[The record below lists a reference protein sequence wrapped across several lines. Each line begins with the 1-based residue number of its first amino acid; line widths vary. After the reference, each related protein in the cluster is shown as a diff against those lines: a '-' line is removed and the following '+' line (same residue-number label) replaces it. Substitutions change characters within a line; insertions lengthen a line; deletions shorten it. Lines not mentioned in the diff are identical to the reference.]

1 MKKITSLLAM
11 LCLTLC
17 ASISSFAMDS
27 NTLLNDPVRYR
38 VLSTQ
43 PDGIVYVDM
52 DSLNGLQ
59 TMDFPNSLE
68 TISCTLYVEKY
79 SSTLDA
85 MAIQRNKTIHQINE
99 YTADFHADKV
109 KGTYTVSPKLTNV
122 YTAQGKPYEVKVDTF
137 QFTRIKDTFINL
149 YRLSGLPKG

>member
-1 MKKITSLLAM
+1 MKKITSLLAV
-11 LCLTLC
+11 LCLFLL
-17 ASISSFAMDS
+17 ASTSAFAMDS
-27 NTLLNDPVRYR
+27 NTLLNNPSRYR

-52 DSLNGLQ
+52 DSIQGLQ
-59 TMDFPNSLE
+59 TMDFPSSLE
-68 TISCTLYVEKY
+68 TLSCTLYVEKY

-109 KGTYTVSPKLTNV
+109 KGAYTVSTKLTNV

-137 QFTRIKDTFINL
+137 QFTRVKDTFINL
-149 YRLSGLPKG
+149 YRLSVLPKG

>member
-27 NTLLNDPVRYR
+27 NTLLNDPARYR

-85 MAIQRNKTIHQINE
+85 MAIQRNKTIRQINE

-109 KGTYTVSPKLTNV
+109 KGIYTISPKLNQI
-122 YTAQGKPYEVKVDTF
+122 YTAKGQPYLVKVDTF
-137 QFTRIKDTFINL
+137 QWNHPKKLFINL
-149 YRLSGLPKG
+149 FRLSALPKG

>member
-1 MKKITSLLAM
+1 MKKIISLLAM
-11 LCLTLC
+11 LCLFLLT
-17 ASISSFAMDS
+17 STSVFAMDS
-27 NTLLNDPVRYR
+27 DTLLNNPFRYR

-52 DSLNGLQ
+52 DSIQGLQ
-59 TMDFPNSLE
+59 TMDFPSSLE
-68 TISCTLYVEKY
+68 TLSCTLYVEKY
-79 SSTLDA
+79 SNTLDA

-99 YTADFHADKV
+99 YTADFHAYKV
-109 KGTYTVSPKLTNV
+109 KGAYTVSTKLTNV

-137 QFTRIKDTFINL
+137 QFTRVKDTFINL

>member
-1 MKKITSLLAM
+1 MKKMISLLAI

-27 NTLLNDPVRYR
+27 TTLLNNPERYR
-38 VLSTQ
+38 ILSTQ

-79 SSTLDA
+79 NSTLDA
-85 MAIQRNKTIHQINE
+85 MAIQRNKTIRQINE
-99 YTADFHADKV
+99 YSAEFHADKV
-109 KGTYTVSPKLTNV
+109 KGVYTISPKLNQV
-122 YTAQGKPYEVKVDTF
+122 YTAKGQPYSVKVDTI
-137 QFTRIKDTFINL
+137 QWNHPKELFINL
-149 YRLSGLPKG
+149 FRLSALHKG